1 MKVLCVDIDP
11 QGSLTHI
18 LQGDRNKPGAYEI
31 MKGLPAAQVIQVRE
45 GLPDIIPTN
54 LLFAGADAEYS
65 GKLGRDFLLKK
76 ALEPLAGEYA
86 LVVLDTPPTL
96 GTLLVNSLTAVD
108 DVVILVQAD
117 TFAMQSIFQLM
128 DTYGH
133 DQPNQTILQSGL
145 DRGWGSADKV

>member
-18 LQGDRNKPGAYEI
+18 LQGDGNKPGAYEI
-31 MKGLPAAQVIQVRE
+31 MKGLPAAQVIQGRE

-54 LLFAGADAEYS
+54 LLLAGADAEYS
-65 GKLGRDFLLKK
+65 GKLGRDFFLKK

-96 GTLLVNSLTAVD
+96 GTLLWFRRTPLPCRASSSLWT
-108 DVVILVQAD
+108 
-117 TFAMQSIFQLM
+117 
-128 DTYGH
+128 
-133 DQPNQTILQSGL
+133 
-145 DRGWGSADKV
+145 RSAKSNNIAIRA